1 MGAFMSR
8 KTEAQYQQELKEYEE
23 YCKQYEREWG
33 YLPRTQKPLT
43 PTEHEAKLNIRSTPT
58 NRIESIFRDLQ
69 DIATVIKNGKF

>member
-1 MGAFMSR
+1 MRAFMSR

-43 PTEHEAKLNIRSTPT
+43 PAEHEAKLNIRSTPT
-58 NRIESIFRDLQ
+58 NQIEGIFRDLQ